1 MIATATPLHADAR
14 AVSSTASTLAPQ
26 QVGWRRGE
34 ILWPEGCGFADLD
47 TRAPVTPQYGFRIGT
62 APIVLTTAAAGL
74 LLETVTLAGK
84 LACTAGHN
92 GTLAGGSAA
101 SVVTFPE
108 QELAVPVLANIRYAD
123 TFALARHIR
132 PWSGERSHGATGIP
146 PIGATVSGERMA
158 RCPDRRVWPGSNRI
172 E

>member
-1 MIATATPLHADAR
+1 MIATATPLHSDAR
-14 AVSSTASTLAPQ
+14 AVSSTASTLAPR

-62 APIVLTTAAAGL
+62 APIVLTAAAAGL
-74 LLETVTLAGK
+74 LLETVTLAAK

-108 QELAVPVLANIRYAD
+108 QELTVLANISYAD
-123 TFALARHIR
+123 PFALARRAKSRCYGHPADR
-132 PWSGERSHGATGIP
+132 CHGER
-146 PIGATVSGERMA
+146 
-158 RCPDRRVWPGSNRI
+158 
-172 E
+172 